1 MCGIAGIFN
10 TDGSPASSVTIK
22 DMMDIIVHR
31 GPDGYGHFVDGAV
44 ALGHRRLSIIDIG
57 PGGKQPMTTPDGRY
71 VITYNGELYNYRDI
85 RLELEALGWQ
95 FRSHS
100 DTEVLLY
107 ALAHWGRDA
116 LPKFN
121 GMFAFGLWDK
131 SEKTLLIAR
140 DRYGVK
146 PVYYYHQ
153 NDVFL
158 FGSEIKSFFPHP
170 AYKKQIDTEGLLEYM
185 TFQNFFT
192 DKTLF
197 KDTQLLPAG
206 TSMLVKADGSTDI
219 NQYWDFDF
227 SEPENPRSTEDYL
240 EEFDHLFKQA
250 VNRQLVS
257 DVPVS
262 CYLSG
267 GMDSGSITSIAAS
280 QVNPLRTF
288 TVGFDIH
295 SASGLELVA
304 DERKSAEFMS
314 YKFKTEHYEMVLKA
328 GDMERCM
335 KNLVWHLEEPR
346 VGQSY
351 PNYYA
356 AQLASKFAKVVLA
369 GSGGDEIFGGYPWR
383 YYRAVVNDNFDDYAE
398 KYYSYWQ
405 RLIPNT
411 HIQKAFA
418 PIWNDVKHVWTQDI
432 FKNALGKHQGKD
444 FHSPEDYVNASLY
457 LEAKTF
463 LHGLLVVEDKLS
475 MAHSLE
481 NRVPFLDNDLVDF
494 AMRLPVSE
502 KLGQLGEVARLDEN
516 ELLTKK
522 HKYFDKTR
530 DGKLLVRKA
539 MTKYIPEE
547 VTSAVKQGFSAP
559 DQTWFRG
566 ESIDYVKD
574 SLMSNNAR
582 IYDYMDK
589 DHIQSLI
596 GEHLNGEKNRR
607 LMVWSLLYLEEWMDA
622 FQ

>member
-22 DMMDIIVHR
+22 DMTDIIVHR

-131 SEKTLLIAR
+131 AEKTLLIAR

-227 SEPENPRSTEDYL
+227 SEPENPRSTEEYL

-405 RLIPNT
+405 RLIPNA

-418 PIWNDVKHVWTQDI
+418 PIWGDVKHVWTQDI

-444 FHSPEDYVNASLY
+444 FHTPEDYVNASLY

-589 DHIQSLI
+589 GHIQSLI
-596 GEHLNGEKNRR
+596 SEHLNGEKNRR
-607 LMVWSLLYLEEWMDA
+607 LMVWSLLYLEEFCDG
-622 FQ
+622 FL